1 MKREYGLG
9 EVERNKASVVSV
21 GTFDGLHAGH
31 RTILDRLFER
41 AEAQR
46 GLSTVI
52 TFDPHPREL
61 IRGEPVPLLTT
72 IEERGALLEARG
84 LERFVVLPFTRE
96 FARLKPEAYVE
107 DILVRQV
114 GLKEIVIGY
123 DHRFGRKGKGDSDLM
138 RKLGRK
144 HGFAVDVISAQAVED
159 EVVSSTRIRELL
171 KEGSVQQAA
180 RLLGRSYGLDGTVVR
195 GEGRGRKIGFPTA
208 NLAPLDERKIIPGG
222 GVYAVRVQHAGES
235 YGGMMNIGRRPTF
248 DGTAKQIEAHLF
260 EFDQS
265 IYGERLRV
273 EFVQRIRGE
282 EKFEGVDALTRQ
294 LARDR
299 RRALNI
305 LG

>member
-107 DILVRQV
+107 DILVSQV

-180 RLLGRSYGLDGTVVR
+180 RLLGRPYGLDGTVVR

>member
-1 MKREYGLG
+1 M
-9 EVERNKASVVSV
+9 SV

-41 AEAQR
+41 AGSSRE

-61 IRGEPVPLLTT
+61 IQGEPVPLLTT
-72 IEERGALLEARG
+72 IEERGALLEAWG

-96 FARLKPEAYVE
+96 FSRLEPEAYVE
-107 DILVRQV
+107 DILVRQI
-114 GLKEIVIGY
+114 GLQEIVIGY
-123 DHRFGRKGKGDSDLM
+123 DHRFGRKGKGDADLM
-138 RKLGRK
+138 RELGRR
-144 HGFAVDVISAQAVED
+144 HGFEVDVISAQAVKE
-159 EVVSSTRIRELL
+159 EVVSSTKIRELL
-171 KEGSVQQAA
+171 REGSVQQAA
-180 RLLGRSYGLDGTVVR
+180 RLLGRPYGLDGTVVR

-208 NLAPLDERKIIPGG
+208 NLAPLDERKVIPGD

-248 DGTAKQIEAHLF
+248 DGTAEQIEAHLF
-260 EFDQS
+260 KFDQS

-273 EFVQRIRGE
+273 EFVQRLRGE
-282 EKFEGVDALTRQ
+282 EKFEGAEALTRQ
-294 LARDR
+294 LAQDR
-299 RRALNI
+299 RRALSI